1 MKTFQNFMESALQST
16 ERVDIN
22 EAAGDAAAFKER
34 QKARQSA
41 QISTAKSRAS
51 KYKSSGVRGADNK
64 AKRRLN
70 ARNRK
75 MVKAA
80 GQLGSAAVSAVR
92 AGVSKLKSMRKKD
105 GDQA

>member
-16 ERVDIN
+16 ERASID
-22 EAAGDAAAFKER
+22 EAAGDSAAFKER

-41 QISTAKSRAS
+41 SISAGKSRAA
-51 KYKSSGVRGADNK
+51 KYRSSTVRGADK
-64 AKRRLN
+64 KSKKRLD
-70 ARNRK
+70 ARNRQ
-75 MVKAA
+75 MMKAA

-92 AGVSKLKSMRKKD
+92 AGVSKLKSMRNKD